1 MNRDE
6 EAGSWDEALARV
18 EGDRE
23 LLSEMAAL
31 FLESGPG
38 LLAAVREAIDRQD
51 AGGLEHAA
59 HDLKSSVGNFG
70 ARRVREAAL
79 NLEKIGRGGDFT
91 RVEESYR
98 ALERLMQQF
107 WPVLEA
113 MKKREKAS

>member
-1 MNRDE
+1 VNREE

-18 EGDRE
+18 EGDLE
-23 LLSEMAAL
+23 LLAKMAAL

-38 LLAAVREAIDRQD
+38 LLAGVREAIDRQD
-51 AGGLEHAA
+51 AGELEHAA

-70 ARRVREAAL
+70 ARRAQEAAL
-79 NLEKIGRGGDFT
+79 TLEQIGRGGDLR

-98 ALERLMQQF
+98 ALKTSLQQF

-113 MKKREKAS
+113 MKKRGNAS